1 MSDGGKGSAP
11 RPFSVS
17 QEEYDNRFEAIF
29 GKKKKEFKWECP
41 KCGVDRLKD
50 PCPKGHT
57 AAITGECPMVGT
69 AQTESNQ

>member
-1 MSDGGKGSAP
+1 MKAFIGWLTHKW
-11 RPFSVS
+11 V
-17 QEEYDNRFEAIF
+17 EW
-29 GKKKKEFKWECP
+29 KKKKEFKWECP